1 MERACASGGEIRVS
15 EMLIVDTF
23 TKLIF
28 GEADRY
34 SDDELAIIQS
44 LRQVDPNVALDSH
57 SEMGRYLRALG
68 VREMTGL
75 VGQVRSFMSG
85 GDMVL
90 PTTSAGF
97 PTGHPQQL
105 H

>member
-1 MERACASGGEIRVS
+1 MERACASNGEVRVS
-15 EMLIVDTF
+15 EILIVDTF

-28 GEADRY
+28 GEADQY
-34 SDDELAIIQS
+34 SDDELAIIQA
-44 LRQVDPNVALDSH
+44 LRQVDPNVALNSH
-57 SEMGRYLRALG
+57 SEMGKYLRVLG

-85 GDMVL
+85 ADMVL
-90 PTTSAGF
+90 PTASTGFAAG
-97 PTGHPQQL
+97 HSQQL